1 MKSKHTISL
10 ILFVYVLMNI
20 SCAGIMMEL
29 EAPDEPTDDGI
40 LIIGNVIVENVDQG
54 LDFGNW
60 NFPANVVIIGRSD
73 DGVMNHYAVTTDSKG
88 YFAHA
93 NAPPGKYA
101 IKAVIL
107 PVFRSLPVKLVNPL
121 ESFTSEFYRMRH
133 PEREIEYTAD
143 WLPGQQEG
151 RIINFGITWMGL
163 RAAVVENISEASIG
177 KVIVEKSTEALK
189 NRIFWTDGY
198 VYTREKPLD
207 YLKQKFPDSA
217 WWKYQAKL
225 P

>member
-1 MKSKHTISL
+1 MKNKHTISL

-20 SCAGIMMEL
+20 SCAGVMMEL

-40 LIIGNVIVENVDQG
+40 LIIGNVIVENINQG
-54 LDFGNW
+54 LGFKNW
-60 NFPANVVIIGRSD
+60 DYPANVVIIGRSD
-73 DGVMNHYAVTTDSKG
+73 DGVMNHYTVTTDSKG

-107 PVFRSLPVKLVNPL
+107 PVFESHPVKLVNPL
-121 ESFTSEFYRMRH
+121 ESSFSEFYRMRH
-133 PEREIEYTAD
+133 PVREIEYTAD

-151 RIINFGITWMGL
+151 RIINFGITWMAL
-163 RAAVVENISEASIG
+163 QAALVGDISENIG
-177 KVIVEKSTEALK
+177 KVIVGKSTEALK
-189 NRIFWTDGY
+189 NRKFWIAGY